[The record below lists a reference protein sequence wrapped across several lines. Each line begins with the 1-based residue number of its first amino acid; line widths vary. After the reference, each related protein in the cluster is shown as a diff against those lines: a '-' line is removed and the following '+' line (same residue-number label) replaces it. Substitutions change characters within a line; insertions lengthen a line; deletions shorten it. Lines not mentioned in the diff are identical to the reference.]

1 MAMDASEIESMIKD
15 ALPDAQVRIDD
26 LRGDG
31 DHYAATVVSAAF
43 AGKTRVQQHQMV
55 YAALKGRMG
64 GQLHALQLTTQTP
77 NE

>member
-1 MAMDASEIESMIKD
+1 MAMDAVEIEKMIKD
-15 ALPDAQVRIDD
+15 ALPDAQVEIQD

-31 DHYAATVVSAAF
+31 DHYAATVVSSAF

-64 GQLHALQLTTQTP
+64 GVLHALALTTQTP
-77 NE
+77 NA